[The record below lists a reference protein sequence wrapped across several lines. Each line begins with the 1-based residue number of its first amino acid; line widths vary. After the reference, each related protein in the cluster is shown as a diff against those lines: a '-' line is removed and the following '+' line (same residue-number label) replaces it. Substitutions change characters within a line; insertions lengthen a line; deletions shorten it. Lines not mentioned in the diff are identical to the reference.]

1 MLEAG
6 IDYRKKFIVA
16 ADEKLRLADI
26 DPDDTQDQ
34 GSDSEAADLTEQ
46 YRQKLADMQ
55 TLLYAENKRAL
66 LIVLQAM
73 DAGGKDGTISHV
85 MRAMNPQGVSVSRFE
100 APTPEERAHDFLWRI
115 HSKVPRLSQV
125 GVFNRSHYEDVLI
138 SRVHKAIDKATCKS
152 RYAQIRDFEAELLDN
167 GTHILKFFLHI
178 SKEEQLA
185 RFAQRLEDPHRNWKI
200 SEADYKER
208 AFWDDYMDAYEEAMG
223 ATSTKHA
230 PWFVIPSNHKWFR
243 NLAISQIVAETMAD
257 FGMKYPKPS
266 VDLAKIRREYHAA
279 AVAEANGK
287 KKKLKG

>member
-1 MLEAG
+1 M
-6 IDYRKKFIVA
+6 DYRKKFIVA
-16 ADEKLRLADI
+16 TDEKLRLADI

-125 GVFNRSHYEDVLI
+125 GVFNRSHYEDVVI
-138 SRVHKAIDKATCKS
+138 VRVHNLVPKDVWSHRYDQINAMLLNEFLKEHRKVQELQATV
-152 RYAQIRDFEAELLDN
+152 AEQKQGIQVLMRRL
-167 GTHILKFFLHI
+167 
-178 SKEEQLA
+178 EEQAGQIQKVNA
-185 RFAQRLEDPHRNWKI
+185 RI
-200 SEADYKER
+200 
-208 AFWDDYMDAYEEAMG
+208 
-223 ATSTKHA
+223 
-230 PWFVIPSNHKWFR
+230 
-243 NLAISQIVAETMAD
+243 
-257 FGMKYPKPS
+257 
-266 VDLAKIRREYHAA
+266 DLAEPSLRVIASKH
-279 AVAEANGK
+279 
-287 KKKLKG
+287 